1 MALDK
6 SNVLVLVPAFNE
18 QESVGAVLA
27 ELKTHGFSALLI
39 SDGSTDRTADIAWNV
54 GSKVLELPINLGVGG
69 ALRAGFKFACRHG
82 YQAVIQV
89 DADGQHPVTEIEN
102 LITAANT
109 SGAHMVIGSRFKDG
123 AGKMDVSGIRRVVMR
138 FLSYSATSAAG
149 EKISDST
156 SGFRLIR
163 TPLLDEFAKHFA
175 VNYLGDTY
183 EAVIAAGRA
192 GYSVVEIPAGLLPRE
207 NGESTASTS
216 AAIRFTLKGF
226 GVALLRMQQKLALL
240 PDKS

>member
-27 ELKTHGFSALLI
+27 ELKTHGFSSLLI
-39 SDGSTDRTADIAWNV
+39 SDGSTDRTADIAWTV

-82 YQAVIQV
+82 YKAVIQV

-102 LITAANT
+102 LIAAANT

-138 FLSYSATSAAG
+138 FLSYSATSAAR

-216 AAIRFTLKGF
+216 AAIRFTLKGL
-226 GVALLRMQQKLALL
+226 GVALLRMQQKLASL

>member
-1 MALDK
+1 MTLDK

-27 ELKTHGFSALLI
+27 ELKIHGFSSLLI
-39 SDGSTDRTADIAWNV
+39 SDGSTDRTADIAWNA

-102 LITAANT
+102 LITTANT

-123 AGKMDVSGIRRVVMR
+123 AGKMDVSGIRRMVMR
-138 FLSYSATSAAG
+138 FL
-149 EKISDST
+149 
-156 SGFRLIR
+156 
-163 TPLLDEFAKHFA
+163 
-175 VNYLGDTY
+175 
-183 EAVIAAGRA
+183 
-192 GYSVVEIPAGLLPRE
+192 
-207 NGESTASTS
+207 
-216 AAIRFTLKGF
+216 
-226 GVALLRMQQKLALL
+226 
-240 PDKS
+240 